1 MIIALIVQ
9 QLFEDIPVFYYIFIH
24 GLNFSSFKT
33 FILSLEINHAILF
46 SIYIGFLAGIMQE
59 TATYVAVDT
68 RKKAY
73 ALFIGLGF
81 SIVDIVILLIS
92 SISIFRNPYEIGII
106 LIILNA
112 ISSLLFHPGTATF
125 MKWGWIT
132 ENNRLSLLISV
143 FMHAVIDG
151 GLVYA
156 DIFILTNP
164 NMYIKTMEVFWSIVM
179 TISIFMFLLGYIK
192 LRKVPEP
199 EKIESI

>member
-1 MIIALIVQ
+1 M
-9 QLFEDIPVFYYIFIH
+9 
-24 GLNFSSFKT
+24 
-33 FILSLEINHAILF
+33 
-46 SIYIGFLAGIMQE
+46 
-59 TATYVAVDT
+59 
-68 RKKAY
+68 
-73 ALFIGLGF
+73 
-81 SIVDIVILLIS
+81 
-92 SISIFRNPYEIGII
+92 
-106 LIILNA
+106 NA